1 MFGSDTGSTV
11 PLGLGAKKRKCR
23 SSIDRATNRTRPSW
37 SGNSRPATGRA
48 GESCLV
54 DREWGGSRDSLARVS
69 IGRLPQSLL
78 EEGAQQTWA
87 AKDGVRTDL
96 AGWHDGQGR

>member
-54 DREWGGSRDSLARVS
+54 DREWGGSRDFLARVS
-69 IGRLPQSLL
+69 IGPAAAVVARR
-78 EEGAQQTWA
+78 GCTATWA
-87 AKDGVRTDL
+87 AKDGVRMDL